1 MIVSSAKKRWDTLI
15 VVAFLRHTENP
26 DRRPAEVAAS
36 NILVKTS
43 MTNKNKSG
51 EIDPYDPPQ
60 S

>member
-1 MIVSSAKKRWDTLI
+1 MIVSLTKRRWDTLM
-15 VVAFLRHTENP
+15 VVAFLRPTENP
-26 DRRPAEVAAS
+26 DRRPAEVVAS

-51 EIDPYDPPQ
+51 